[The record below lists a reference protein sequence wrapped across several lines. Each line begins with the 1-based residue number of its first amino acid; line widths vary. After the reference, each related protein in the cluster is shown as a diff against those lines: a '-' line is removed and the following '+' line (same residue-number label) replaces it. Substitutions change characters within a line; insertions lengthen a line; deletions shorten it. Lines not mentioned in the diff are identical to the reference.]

1 MAAHG
6 LEERRATLA
15 RMKTINAGRAHQG
28 SVEDATFLT
37 RDDDGRVN
45 PYAVVDF
52 GTPVKTAR
60 DRTLA
65 KRELGQP
72 HVLPATVSL
81 IAGDY
86 DAAQVLMADYVELLV
101 DWAPSDSSDSWELKG
116 GFGTRRNATDNTPSR
131 YIEVLYLET
140 VVNQAVNA

>member
-15 RMKTINAGRAHQG
+15 KMKTINQGRAHQG
-28 SVEDATFLT
+28 SVEDDTLLK
-37 RDDDGRVN
+37 RDADGKVI
-45 PYAVVDF
+45 PYAVVAF

-60 DRTLA
+60 DRNLA

-72 HVLPATVSL
+72 HVLPATISL
-81 IAGDY
+81 IAGDF
-86 DAAQVLMADYVELLV
+86 DAAQVLMAAFVELLV
-101 DWAPSDSSDSWELKG
+101 DWAPSDSSDAWELKG

-140 VVNQAVNA
+140 VVNQNIEA